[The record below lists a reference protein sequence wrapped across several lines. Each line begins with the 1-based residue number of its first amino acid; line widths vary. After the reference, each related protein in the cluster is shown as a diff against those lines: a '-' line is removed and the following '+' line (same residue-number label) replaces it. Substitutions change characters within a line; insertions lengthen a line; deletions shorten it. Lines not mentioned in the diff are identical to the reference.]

1 MDNLCN
7 YIFERRVFQAYGTN
21 DVKYTSLNSKITLLL
36 RLVRVLVVATVV
48 VRNRDSDRFGG
59 FEIIDTGNVE
69 VHKFAADLRKVF
81 RMVNV
86 DTALLAEELMSVG
99 VVHDVIGHDI
109 RCSSG

>member
-36 RLVRVLVVATVV
+36 RLVRVLVVAAVV

-69 VHKFAADLRKVF
+69 VHKLAADLRKVF